1 MIPFD
6 VTPGTVVVLLVLAVL
21 VFLAVRRLAGNGLC
35 DCHKDNG
42 RKGDGRTASGVRGGC
57 AGCAGCAASGG
68 CCACSAAADLA
79 QSADCR

>member
-21 VFLAVRRLAGNGLC
+21 VVLAVRRLTSNGLC
-35 DCHKDNG
+35 DCHK
-42 RKGDGRTASGVRGGC
+42 GDGRTAGGAPGGC

-68 CCACSAAADLA
+68 CSACSVAADLA
-79 QSADCR
+79 QNADRR